1 MFSLVKDKLELRRQI
16 AHMFMGIL
24 IVLLLK
30 LQFLNQEILFLIL
43 IGGGILSLVMC
54 KYHIPVLHK
63 VLAYFERP
71 HDLKHFPGKGSF
83 FLVLGSLLAVVF
95 FQRDIAM
102 AAITIM
108 AVGDAITAVIGT
120 YFGKIKNPLNPS
132 KHLEGTLLAIVFSTI
147 AALFFVDFEK
157 AFWASAV
164 SIIFES
170 LSIRYISR
178 VIDDNVMIPLVAGA
192 VMTWMG

>member
-16 AHMFMGIL
+16 AHMLTGIL

-30 LQFLNQEILFLIL
+30 LQILNQEILFMIL
-43 IGGGILSLVMC
+43 VGGGILSLVMR

-63 VLAYFERP
+63 MLAYFERP
-71 HDLKHFPGKGSF
+71 EDLTHFPGKGSF
-83 FLVLGSLLAVVF
+83 FLVLGALLATFF

-102 AAITIM
+102 AAISIV
-108 AVGDAITAVIGT
+108 AVGDAITTVMRT
-120 YFGKIKNPLNPS
+120 YYGKEKNPLNPI
-132 KHLEGTLLAIVFSTI
+132 KHLEGIFLAIVFSTV

-170 LSIRYISR
+170 LSVRYISR
-178 VIDDNVMIPLVAGA
+178 VIDDNVMIPLVAGV
-192 VMTWMG
+192 VMMWLL